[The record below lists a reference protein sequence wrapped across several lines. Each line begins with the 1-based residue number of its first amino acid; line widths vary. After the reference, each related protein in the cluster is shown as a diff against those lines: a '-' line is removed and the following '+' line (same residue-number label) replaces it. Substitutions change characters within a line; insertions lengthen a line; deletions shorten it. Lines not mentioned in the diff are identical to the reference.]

1 MPAAAAE
8 SNEAVQ
14 GYEALRED
22 ALASRRGPG
31 LALFL
36 RDGMACWMRVWKQIQ
51 APHPREAG
59 ERLEAAAPVE
69 VRSELV
75 AILAQMALSPRGE
88 G

>member
-1 MPAAAAE
+1 MPAAE
-8 SNEAVQ
+8 PTEAVE

-22 ALASRRGPG
+22 VLTGRRGPG

-36 RDGMACWMRVWKQIQ
+36 QDGMACWMRAWKQIQ
-51 APHPREAG
+51 APRPREAG
-59 ERLEAAAPVE
+59 KRLEGAASVE

>member
-1 MPAAAAE
+1 MSAAPE
-8 SNEAVQ
+8 LNEAVQ

-36 RDGMACWMRVWKQIQ
+36 RDGMASWMRAWKQAE
-51 APHPREAG
+51 APRRRESG

-75 AILAQMALSPRGE
+75 VILAQMALNPRGE

>member
-1 MPAAAAE
+1 M
-8 SNEAVQ
+8 Q

-22 ALASRRGPG
+22 ALAGRRGPG
-31 LALFL
+31 MALFL
-36 RDGMACWMRVWKQIQ
+36 RDGMACWMRAWKQAQ
-51 APHPREAG
+51 APRPREAG

-75 AILAQMALSPRGE
+75 VILAQMALNPCGE

>member
-1 MPAAAAE
+1 
-8 SNEAVQ
+8 VQ

-22 ALASRRGPG
+22 ALADRRGPG

-36 RDGMACWMRVWKQIQ
+36 RDGMACWMRAWKQAQ
-51 APHPREAG
+51 APRQREAG
-59 ERLEAAAPVE
+59 ERLEDAAPVE

-75 AILAQMALSPRGE
+75 VILAQMALNSCGE

>member
-1 MPAAAAE
+1 MPAAE

-36 RDGMACWMRVWKQIQ
+36 RDGMACWMRVWKQVE
-51 APHPREAG
+51 APRRRESG
-59 ERLEAAAPVE
+59 ERLEAAVPVE

-75 AILAQMALSPRGE
+75 VILAQMALHPRGE

>member
-1 MPAAAAE
+1 MSAAPG

-36 RDGMACWMRVWKQIQ
+36 RDGMACWMRAWRQVE
-51 APHPREAG
+51 APRRRESG

-75 AILAQMALSPRGE
+75 AILAQMALNPRGE